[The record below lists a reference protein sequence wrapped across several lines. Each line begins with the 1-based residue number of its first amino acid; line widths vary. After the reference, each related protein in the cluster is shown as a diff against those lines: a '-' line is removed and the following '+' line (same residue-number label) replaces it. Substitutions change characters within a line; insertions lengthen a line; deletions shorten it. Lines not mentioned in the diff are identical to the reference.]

1 MLDYSNA
8 PPQQDF
14 GTIPDGTLAWA
25 ILSLRRGKE
34 GTPETISNSGES
46 SYLDFELT
54 ITEGPFAK
62 RKVWEMVGTRG
73 TEKYVNQGRSSI
85 RSILEVGRGASAAN
99 MAGYQIAGYEQ
110 LDTLKVAIEIG
121 VEKQQ
126 GYQDKNRVKSWLTPN
141 TESSTHRRA
150 RGSRQLRGNR
160 TLWRRVVRRLVG
172 LQGSLRRRLRRRG
185 CKGVRSEPAVWG
197 GRRRRRGAAS
207 RRTRRRLQLQPS
219 ARRVSQSGPQTTTG
233 VGCDIYVGRTTPCLH
248 GGRQTC
254 RLPAV
259 RPLHAARASRRSAP
273 QGGKPRGPREFH
285 TRQLP
290 ARRRRC
296 AAQSRGEHAH
306 VLRHTPSRRVAS

>member
-141 TESSTHRRA
+141 TESSTHKKFA
-150 RGSRQLRGNR
+150 KLLAGETSAPAAAQTGSGVTTATWQQDAVAAGSAPFGGAAGKPPA
-160 TLWRRVVRRLVG
+160 TATPSW
-172 LQGSLRRRLRRRG
+172 LQG
-185 CKGVRSEPAVWG
+185 
-197 GRRRRRGAAS
+197 GA
-207 RRTRRRLQLQPS
+207 
-219 ARRVSQSGPQTTTG
+219 
-233 VGCDIYVGRTTPCLH
+233 
-248 GGRQTC
+248 
-254 RLPAV
+254 
-259 RPLHAARASRRSAP
+259 
-273 QGGKPRGPREFH
+273 K
-285 TRQLP
+285 
-290 ARRRRC
+290 
-296 AAQSRGEHAH
+296 
-306 VLRHTPSRRVAS
+306 